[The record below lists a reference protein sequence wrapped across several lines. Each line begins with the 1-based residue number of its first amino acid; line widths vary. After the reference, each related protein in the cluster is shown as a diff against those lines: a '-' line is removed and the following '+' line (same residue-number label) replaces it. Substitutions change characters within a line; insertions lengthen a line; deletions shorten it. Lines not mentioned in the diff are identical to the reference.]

1 MTEQTMISLRVKNL
15 SKSFNKLQVVK
26 NISADFGSGRIVA
39 LIGPNGSGK
48 TTLIKSILG
57 LVIPDSGKISVNNH
71 VVSHTWHY
79 RKWIGYMPQI
89 NRFPDNMK
97 VKEIF
102 EMIKD
107 IRQHKGNLDEELY
120 LQFHLAEIAEKR
132 MSTLSGG
139 MRQKVNA
146 ALAFLFDPDILILD
160 EPTAGL
166 DPSATEILKE
176 KINQCRTKG
185 KLIIITTH
193 NMTDVDELA
202 DMVMLMTDGE
212 MKFFD
217 TLDELKSR
225 TGSGKLSKALIKA
238 YTEYGH
244 A

>member
-1 MTEQTMISLRVKNL
+1 MISLRIENL
-15 SKSFNKLQVVK
+15 SKSFSKLQVVK
-26 NISADFGSGRIVA
+26 NISVDFGSGRIVA

-57 LVIPDSGKISVNNH
+57 LVIPDSGKVLVNNH
-71 VVSHTWHY
+71 LVDHTWHY
-79 RKWIGYMPQI
+79 RRWIGYMPQI
-89 NRFPDNMK
+89 NRFPENLK
-97 VKEIF
+97 VRQVF

-107 IRQHKGNLDEELY
+107 IRQHRGPLDEELFGEFK
-120 LQFHLAEIAEKR
+120 LNEIAEKK
-132 MSTLSGG
+132 MSMLSGG
-139 MRQKVNA
+139 MRQKVNG
-146 ALAFLFDPDILILD
+146 ALAFLFHPDILILD

-166 DPSATEILKE
+166 DPAATELLKE
-176 KINQCRTKG
+176 KILQSRTAG

-193 NMTDVDELA
+193 NMNDVDELA

-238 YTEYGH
+238 YTEFP
-244 A
+244 ARTS

>member
-1 MTEQTMISLRVKNL
+1 M
-15 SKSFNKLQVVK
+15 K

-57 LVIPDSGKISVNNH
+57 LVIPDDGKISVNNH
-71 VVSHTWHY
+71 IVDHTWHY
-79 RKWIGYMPQI
+79 RRWIGYMPQI
-89 NRFPDNMK
+89 NRFPENLK
-97 VKEIF
+97 VKQVF

-107 IRQHKGNLDEELY
+107 IRQHKGKLDEELFSSFR
-120 LQFHLAEIAEKR
+120 LTEIAEKK

-166 DPSATEILKE
+166 DPAATEILKE
-176 KINQCRTKG
+176 KIHGCRTKG

-217 TLDELKSR
+217 SLDELKSR

-238 YTEYGH
+238 YAEF
-244 A
+244 ANNEN